1 MAKKQNEKEED
12 DSAKLKKSLVEIQQE
27 ILKLKI
33 KIAGEDSKSAGYIE
47 KMAKL
52 EALRSN
58 NQSEYF
64 KIKKEINKIEKQR
77 LLNDNKN
84 KKNQLQ
90 ALKNE
95 NELNNLTTK
104 RIKQEESLTNRKD
117 KNTEE
122 NKKRKLLEKEIYEL
136 QEKSQILMR
145 SFNSDTQKNA
155 ELLGIAGKSIEDIAG
170 NMQLIHKFSKGNS
183 ESAAAFSN
191 AMDESVQIASSLD
204 SLSSKMAENMENM
217 NTKGYELI
225 DTYQIER
232 KIKEQ
237 MARIDINKEK
247 MGVKQYAL
255 QKKMLDNQQKELDKL
270 KLSNQKLSE
279 QSKNIKESQLAMIGL
294 VAAIPGGAFLLDKL
308 GLRKILDGTKT
319 IGETIKDWG
328 KSAKKLAITLP
339 AMALGGAFGFL
350 INVVK
355 KLVGV
360 VFELD
365 SEIHNLGKTFTIS
378 RTEAINMYKSLGD
391 LALQM
396 NVVGVGQKEFS
407 ESLGTLTEEY
417 GIAAD
422 RLEKATMKSG
432 MLQGITLLREKFQL
446 TNEEALN
453 FSNISSILNL
463 SVDGLAM
470 KAEKMTKGFMNTRQ
484 IFKALANVPQQM
496 AVGMKN
502 ASTDLIKFVSKAKAM
517 GIDLKGFQQVLDG
530 FSDIESRLEKQFTAE
545 VITGIHF
552 GNMDEITYAAE
563 QLNPAKA
570 FDLIMQNISKI
581 KDVKQLGATGLKATA
596 ELMMMSPEEFTA
608 NFNRYKKLSEVFGT
622 SSPLEKMAEIEQMN
636 AEQLRKEAE
645 KSTRKAEKEFLM
657 NLSKEKESADIAAE
671 FEDKMSKIK
680 LQLMQNLLPVIDQ
693 MHKTFNEFMNSE
705 ELKAT
710 IDTMAKTLPSL
721 INGLMEVLKLLPGV
735 LKGIINIMET
745 FGIIT
750 KDAEGNVK
758 DINKEWFTT
767 EKLLAGIGVFFFGP
781 SLLMGGIKLLGKGIV
796 DITKGML
803 GFGKAAELAA
813 VTTQQLPLP
822 LVGGNPGGKSSV
834 TPAKPKGKFAGKVG
848 KFGGLASVAGGLAL
862 DYASGKAEEA
872 GNIKTAGV
880 LDIGSYAAS
889 GAGIGAM
896 ALAPLFGV
904 GAGAGALIGGGIG
917 AAYGLYQNWDKVS
930 GKTQPQSQGSPAQKM
945 QEALAQKNKIAQTVS
960 SDGMQFQDGSQNLEK
975 NVKVLEKI
983 NSDKIYQS
991 SKSIWELSKAFDKLN
1006 ETMIKYTSNS
1016 SANILDYSIKVL
1028 NGVDINKLQS
1038 FSNGINSIATSIS
1051 LLNIYL
1057 SKLDFTKLQKTAETM
1072 QPSVG
1077 GIFSG
1082 FVSNVKSF
1090 FGFGETEQTK
1100 ARTIPM
1106 NNTNVNQSTSSPTTP
1121 VNINTTALEQKI
1133 DKLITVISNMA
1144 SQPTYIKIGEQ
1155 TIEAIA
1161 NEISWKKDRSIG
1173 VAKTYSGR

>member
-12 DSAKLKKSLVEIQQE
+12 VSAKLKKSLVDIQQE

-52 EALRSN
+52 EALRLN

-64 KIKKEINKIEKQR
+64 KIKKEINKIERQR
-77 LLNDNKN
+77 LLNEDKN

-95 NELNNLTTK
+95 NELSELTTK
-104 RIKQEESLTNRKD
+104 RLKQEESLTKNKN

-122 NKKRKLLEKEIYEL
+122 DKKRILLEKEIYEL

-155 ELLGIAGKSIEDIAG
+155 EILGIAGKSIEDIAG
-170 NMQLIHKFSKGNS
+170 NMKLIHKFSKGNS
-183 ESAAAFSN
+183 ESAAVFSN

-217 NTKGYELI
+217 KTKGYELI

-237 MARIDINKEK
+237 TARIDINIEK
-247 MGVKQYAL
+247 MGIKKYAL
-255 QKKMLDNQQKELDKL
+255 HKKMLDTQRQELDKL
-270 KLSNQKLSE
+270 KQINQKLSE

-396 NVVGVGQKEFS
+396 NVIGVGEKEFS
-407 ESLGTLTEEY
+407 QSLDALTEEY

-502 ASTDLIKFVSKAKAM
+502 ATTDLIKFVSKAKAM

-530 FSDIESRLEKQFTAE
+530 FFDVESRLEKQFTAE

-552 GNMDEITYAAE
+552 GNMDEITMAAE

-570 FDLIMQNISKI
+570 FDLIMKNMSQI
-581 KDVKQLGATGLKATA
+581 KDLKQLGRTGLKAMA
-596 ELMMMSPEEFTA
+596 EQFMMSPEDFTDQ
-608 NFNRYKKLSEVFGT
+608 FNRYKKLSEVFGT
-622 SSPLEKMAEIEQMN
+622 SSPLEKMAELEQMN

-645 KSTRKAEKEFLM
+645 KSTRKAEKEFLI
-657 NLSKEKESADIAAE
+657 NLSKEKESADIAAA

-680 LQLMQNLLPVIDQ
+680 LQLMEKLLPSIDK
-693 MHKTFNEFMNSE
+693 MHKIFNEFMDSQ
-705 ELKAT
+705 ELKNT

-721 INGLMEVLKLLPGV
+721 INGLLEVLKLLPGV

-796 DITKGML
+796 DITKGMF
-803 GFGKAAELAA
+803 GFGKAAELASN
-813 VTTQQLPLP
+813 TTQQLSLF
-822 LVGGNPGGKSSV
+822 GNQNVGKS
-834 TPAKPKGKFAGKVG
+834 PGFFGKMKGKFAGKGGAIGGVG
-848 KFGGLASVAGGLAL
+848 ALVGGLAL
-862 DYASGKAEEA
+862 DYASAKAEES
-872 GNIKTAGV
+872 GNIKTAGA
-880 LDIGSYAAS
+880 LDISSSALT
-889 GAGIGAM
+889 GAGIGA
-896 ALAPLFGV
+896 AIGAPVFGV
-904 GAGAGALIGGGIG
+904 GAGVGAAIGGALG
-917 AAYGLYQNWDKVS
+917 AGYGLFQNWDKVS

-945 QEALAQKNKIAQTVS
+945 QEALAQKNNIAQTIA

-1051 LLNIYL
+1051 LLNMYL

-1090 FGFGETEQTK
+1090 FGFSETEQTK

-1106 NNTNVNQSTSSPTTP
+1106 NNTNVNQSTTSSPTA

-1133 DKLITVISNMA
+1133 DKLITVISSMA

-1155 TIEAIA
+1155 TIEAIG
-1161 NEISWKKDRSIG
+1161 NEISWKKNRRIG
-1173 VAKTYSGR
+1173 VANTYSGGGQ